1 MDRTLLKGRRF
12 LKMHGLGNDF
22 VVIDARRETLA
33 LAAET
38 ARLIA
43 DRRRGV
49 GCDQLIVLEPP
60 RLAGGDV
67 FMRILN
73 PDASEAGAC
82 GNATRCVAALLMAE
96 TGRADATIET
106 IAGLLPAR
114 RVSAGTIAVDMGPAR
129 LGWRD
134 VPLARECDTLHVP
147 AGAGPLADP
156 ACCSMGNPHATY
168 FVADADAVDLA
179 GLGPSLENHPMFP
192 QRVNAAVVQV
202 LARDRLRFRV
212 WERSAGI
219 TQACGSGACAAVVN
233 AARRGLAD
241 RAATVVLDGG
251 ELAIHWRADGHVEMA
266 GPFATSFAGELAL
279 E

>member
-1 MDRTLLKGRRF
+1 MDRTSLKGRRF

-22 VVIDARRETLA
+22 VVVDARRQPLV
-33 LAAET
+33 LDAAA

-43 DRRRGV
+43 DRRRGI

-60 RLAGGDV
+60 RRAEAAA

-82 GNATRCVAALLMAE
+82 GNGTRCVAALLMAE
-96 TGRADATIET
+96 TGGTRTAIET
-106 IAGLLPAR
+106 VAGLLPAWR
-114 RVSAGTIAVDMGPAR
+114 ETAETIGVDMGPAR
-129 LGWRD
+129 LDWRD
-134 VPLARECDTLHVP
+134 VPLARDADTLHVE

-168 FVADADAVDLA
+168 FVADAEGVDLPR
-179 GLGPSLENHPMFP
+179 LGPALEKHGLFP
-192 QRVNAAVVQV
+192 QGVNAAVVQV

-212 WERSAGI
+212 WERGAGI
-219 TQACGSGACAAVVN
+219 TRACGSGACAAFVN
-233 AARRGLAD
+233 AARRGLCD
-241 RAATVVLDGG
+241 RRATVVLDGG
-251 ELAIHWRADGHVEMA
+251 ELAIRWREDGHVEMA
-266 GPFATSFAGELAL
+266 GPYSVSFSGELAL

>member
-1 MDRTLLKGRRF
+1 MIMASLKGRRF
-12 LKMHGLGNDF
+12 VKMHGLGNDF
-22 VVIDARRETLA
+22 VVIDARRESLA
-33 LAAET
+33 LDEAA

-60 RLAGGDV
+60 QTAGADV
-67 FMRILN
+67 FMRIRN

-82 GNATRCVAALLMAE
+82 GNATRCVAATLMAE
-96 TGRADATIET
+96 TGRDQVTIET

-114 RVSAGTIAVDMGPAR
+114 REAAGLVTVDMGAAR

-134 VPLARECDTLHVP
+134 VPLAHDCDTLHVE

-168 FVADADAVDLA
+168 FVADADGVDLA
-179 GLGPSLENHPMFP
+179 ALGPRLEHHPMFP

-219 TQACGSGACAAVVN
+219 TEACGSGACAALVN
-233 AARRGLAD
+233 AARRGLVD
-241 RAATVVLDGG
+241 RRATVVLDGG
-251 ELAIHWRADGHVEMA
+251 ELTIFWRADGHVEMT